1 MDKTTVSVPM
11 RTQPAVAP
19 PKGVTAKTPTVV
31 PELMLYKNKR
41 KWLSQ
46 LYEKILLG
54 DIIQR
59 HKLKNEMAVRLTY
72 KRLAETVK
80 HPVAYNRIANLVKST
95 GVNTNPTSVIDYV
108 EFAKEAFLVFSLENY
123 ASKFTEKETIKK
135 HYFVDNGLLHLFLSD
150 PETALLENLCAI
162 DLHPRHNDEQLWFW
176 NRNVEVDFYLP
187 EERIGIQACYSTSKD
202 ITTFERELN
211 ALISLDK
218 VHPLDRMI
226 IVTYDEDR
234 IHKTESGKII
244 EIIPLWKWLLR
255 A

>member
-1 MDKTTVSVPM
+1 MLSKDMATVLGNRYLDESVYPYSFKEFLGAKGIDLDKNWEYGKK
-11 RTQPAVAP
+11 RND
-19 PKGVTAKTPTVV
+19 VTLIFNEFFSWGGF

-59 HKLKNEMAVRLTY
+59 HKLKNELAIRLTY

-123 ASKFTEKETIKK
+123 ASKFT
-135 HYFVDNGLLHLFLSD
+135 
-150 PETALLENLCAI
+150 
-162 DLHPRHNDEQLWFW
+162 
-176 NRNVEVDFYLP
+176 
-187 EERIGIQACYSTSKD
+187 ACYSTSKD

-226 IVTYDEDR
+226 IVTYDEER
-234 IHKTESGKII
+234 IHKADNGKEI

-255 A
+255 